1 MILSPLFLETKTHTD
16 ENGMEITT
24 LEGVV
29 ESAAAFW
36 EEVNCD
42 GEKASGWLKDIML
55 TLSLSLN
62 LSFTLL
68 SRLAVVA
75 AAAAAAG
82 LMGFGVRS
90 SRLKSPGRASA
101 REIGETKRREVVE
114 RAGNGSIHSRHFSP
128 DLSRC

>member
-55 TLSLSLN
+55 TLSLSE
-62 LSFTLL
+62 SFFQSPLA
-68 SRLAVVA
+68 SR
-75 AAAAAAG
+75 G
-82 LMGFGVRS
+82 GGGGGGGGGVDGIWS
-90 SRLKSPGRASA
+90 
-101 REIGETKRREVVE
+101 
-114 RAGNGSIHSRHFSP
+114 
-128 DLSRC
+128 

>member
-75 AAAAAAG
+75 AAAG

>member
-1 MILSPLFLETKTHTD
+1 MLRFRDLLHGERHGARCAPALQNQKKRKMILSPLFLETKTHTD

-55 TLSLSLN
+55 TLSLSLS
-62 LSFTLL
+62 L
-68 SRLAVVA
+68 
-75 AAAAAAG
+75 
-82 LMGFGVRS
+82 
-90 SRLKSPGRASA
+90 
-101 REIGETKRREVVE
+101 
-114 RAGNGSIHSRHFSP
+114 
-128 DLSRC
+128 